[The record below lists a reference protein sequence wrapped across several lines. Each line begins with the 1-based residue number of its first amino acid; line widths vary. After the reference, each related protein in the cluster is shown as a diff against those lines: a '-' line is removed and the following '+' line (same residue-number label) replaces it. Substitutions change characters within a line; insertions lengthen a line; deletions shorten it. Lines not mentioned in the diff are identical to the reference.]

1 MVDMPRLTPQT
12 VEVLRALL
20 SRPAT
25 PRWGRDIG
33 QEVGLKSGTLH
44 PILAR
49 LERAGVVESFWELPD
64 ELENQGRPRRRY
76 YRLTTGGAQAA
87 QLAIAEKS
95 PGHRTP
101 LRHRPYPQLGY

>member
-20 SRPAT
+20 AQPAT

-33 QEVGLKSGTLH
+33 REVGLKSGTLH

-49 LERAGVVESFWELPD
+49 LEQAGVLESFWEEPGRH
-64 ELENQGRPRRRY
+64 ENQGRPRRRY
-76 YRLTTGGAQAA
+76 YRFTTGGAQAA
-87 QLAIAEKS
+87 RLALAEQSHRERAFRPS
-95 PGHRTP
+95 P
-101 LRHRPYPQLGY
+101 QFGY

>member
-20 SRPAT
+20 SQPAT

-64 ELENQGRPRRRY
+64 EHENQGRPRRRY
-76 YRLTTGGAQAA
+76 YRFTAGGAQAA
-87 QLAIAEKS
+87 HLAIAEES
-95 PGHRTP
+95 RRNRTLLP
-101 LRHRPYPQLGY
+101 SRSYPQLGY